1 MPFQKIYT
9 VGLTCKSLA
18 DTIYT
23 YLLAKKMKNEWVKR
37 LQNYSIRYWIQR
49 NAPPPSMSCERSWTD
64 VKDVKVAETC

>member
-23 YLLAKKMKNEWVKR
+23 YLLAKKMNGSKDCKIIVPDIEYKEMP
-37 LQNYSIRYWIQR
+37 
-49 NAPPPSMSCERSWTD
+49 PPPSMSCERSWTD

>member
-23 YLLAKKMKNEWVKR
+23 YLLAKKNELVQKTAK
-37 LQNYSIRYWIQR
+37 L
-49 NAPPPSMSCERSWTD
+49 
-64 VKDVKVAETC
+64 